1 MTARGVNP
9 FHYTSPVAAEDL
21 VDRQRELSE
30 ILDLAY
36 SGNNAR
42 LAAPRRY
49 GKTSLLRAVLAD
61 ADRRGFAVVYVDFF
75 GVLTLD
81 DIARRVE
88 AAYVTALTGKLGQW
102 FAAVRQTLKPT
113 ARLGGGPVPAQ
124 VEVTAAGNEEP
135 LAQRL
140 DLPLRLHERTGQRVL
155 VAFDEF
161 QDVLQAGQADAVIRS
176 VIQHHSQA
184 ASYVFAGSHVGMM
197 AELFGDRRRAF
208 YAQAA
213 PIPLPP
219 LAPEDLGEF
228 IGDRFRSTGKDVGD
242 VLGALLGAAD
252 GHPQR
257 AMLLAYAL
265 WNLTPIGQAADEE
278 IWVAAYRQ
286 TVAVTLDE
294 IRSLWT
300 ALPSNARRVITAVA
314 ENRGGLYSRSSGQP
328 RGGSVAAAVR
338 ALTDLGE
345 IIEDDRVVVGY
356 RVVDPLFASWIR
368 SGRMQ

>member
-1 MTARGVNP
+1 
-9 FHYTSPVAAEDL
+9 
-21 VDRQRELSE
+21 
-30 ILDLAY
+30 
-36 SGNNAR
+36 
-42 LAAPRRY
+42 
-49 GKTSLLRAVLAD
+49 
-61 ADRRGFAVVYVDFF
+61 
-75 GVLTLD
+75 
-81 DIARRVE
+81 
-88 AAYVTALTGKLGQW
+88 
-102 FAAVRQTLKPT
+102 
-113 ARLGGGPVPAQ
+113 
-124 VEVTAAGNEEP
+124 
-135 LAQRL
+135 
-140 DLPLRLHERTGQRVL
+140 
-155 VAFDEF
+155 
-161 QDVLQAGQADAVIRS
+161 VLQAGQADAVIRS